1 MPLSCL
7 YSTELQGLVSAGG
20 FVLYFIY
27 FYLSFILIRIS
38 FLAFPRIN
46 ANIAD
51 GYYSGDCED
60 AKRECSQSRAA
71 PDILFSKRKFIFSR
85 HQNLRIIK

>member
-1 MPLSCL
+1 MLTYKRKNL
-7 YSTELQGLVSAGG
+7 YLD
-20 FVLYFIY
+20 
-27 FYLSFILIRIS
+27 FYLLFYLIRIS
-38 FLAFPRIN
+38 FLAFSRIN
-46 ANIAD
+46 PNIAD